1 MILYLI
7 NGKRRRNSKL
17 KKKLLQFNILN
28 FKESNYYLFNVTSY
42 TNIIY
47 GITDKNCIKINNE
60 ELQLFLNE
68 IDVCNQIKSK
78 SAKNNIIEIQ
88 AEFFNFFNNYEK
100 RDLHKSEYAQ
110 KINYIIDYLRKQKE
124 NLTLK
129 KICMCYDNF
138 YKKKISITTASR
150 ILKNHLSIKYLKT
163 SIKNP
168 KLEENNYI
176 FMSFIFLRIFF
187 RILLLKLNIIYV
199 DETGFVLSNDN
210 YYTWRKSDEQIYD
223 GPKTKMKERLNL
235 ILAVSNKKVLHK
247 KYVKGSV
254 NANVFKDFLE
264 DLVNLLSD
272 EEKNKTL
279 IIYDNATYH
288 LTKDIISF
296 FKENQIKGLT
306 ICPYRSNFNMIEL
319 VFRYVKNIIYKNVYE
334 RIGDLK
340 ADVDKI
346 LDGENIKSSLI
357 NLYKETL
364 LQYVLFI
371 QNYNSK
377 DLNIINN

>member
-1 MILYLI
+1 
-7 NGKRRRNSKL
+7 
-17 KKKLLQFNILN
+17 
-28 FKESNYYLFNVTSY
+28 
-42 TNIIY
+42 
-47 GITDKNCIKINNE
+47 
-60 ELQLFLNE
+60 
-68 IDVCNQIKSK
+68 
-78 SAKNNIIEIQ
+78 
-88 AEFFNFFNNYEK
+88 
-100 RDLHKSEYAQ
+100 
-110 KINYIIDYLRKQKE
+110 
-124 NLTLK
+124 
-129 KICMCYDNF
+129 MCYDNF
-138 YKKKISITTASR
+138 CKKKISITTASR
-150 ILKNHLSIKYLKT
+150 ILKNHLSIKFLKT
-163 SIKNP
+163 TIKNP
-168 KLEENNYI
+168 KLEEDNYI
-176 FMSFIFLRIFF
+176 FMSFIFLRILF
-187 RILLLKLNIIYV
+187 RTLLFQLNIIYV

-223 GPKTKMKERLNL
+223 GPKTKIKERLNL
-235 ILAVSNKKVLHK
+235 ILAVFNKKVLHK
-247 KYVKGSV
+247 KYVKGSL

-264 DLVNLLSD
+264 DLVNLLSE

-306 ICPYRSNFNMIEL
+306 ICPYCNNFNTIEL
-319 VFRYVKNIIYKNVYE
+319 VFRYVKNIIYKNIYE

-357 NLYKETL
+357 NLYKEKL
-364 LQYVLFI
+364 LQYVVFI